1 MHVARR
7 RIVHTRRDCSSPSR
21 PTPSN
26 MAFTPQ
32 SAITSVKRGVEELA
46 ELKDEG
52 VQRVR
57 RQPLRAVGIAL
68 GVGLVLGLAVGWTVR
83 RPGGRE

>member
-1 MHVARR
+1 
-7 RIVHTRRDCSSPSR
+7 
-21 PTPSN
+21 

-57 RQPLRAVGIAL
+57 RQPLGAVGIAL

-83 RPGGRE
+83 RPGRRE